1 MVRYTVDI
9 INSNRYSYLYSHHTW
24 SEPAFSAPNKL
35 TFNCMQQMA
44 KENAVFKHYKS
55 VTN

>member
-24 SEPAFSAPNKL
+24 SEPAFSAPNKF